1 MRVGRDSIGKRLLLE
16 NNLYGG
22 VFEATILNVSDS
34 EKYIKIMKENGF
46 SFWEEISLYQIA
58 DIISSSDIIP
68 FKNN

>member
-1 MRVGRDSIGKRLLLE
+1 MRVGRNSIGKRLLLE

-34 EKYIKIMKENGF
+34 EKYIKIMKENGS